1 MDEENKKPI
10 EVEAEK
16 IEVIEEK
23 TEQEKVDKEETQQ
36 EEAPQEEAP
45 QENSQNGRG
54 ISIAALVLGI
64 VCLVSNYGRITCGI
78 LAIIFGSIG
87 IKKDGNKMAR
97 AGLIMGIIGIAIWLL
112 ILIGWALVAWLGLA
126 SLFIAPF

>member
-36 EEAPQEEAP
+36 EKES

-112 ILIGWALVAWLGLA
+112 VLIGWALVAWLGLA

>member
-23 TEQEKVDKEETQQ
+23 TEQEKVDKEEPQQ
-36 EEAPQEEAP
+36 EKEP

-54 ISIAALVLGI
+54 ISIAALILGI

-97 AGLIMGIIGIAIWLL
+97 AGLIMGIIGIAIWFL
-112 ILIGWALVAWLGLA
+112 ILIGWALVTWLGLA

>member
-23 TEQEKVDKEETQQ
+23 TEQEKVDKEETQ
-36 EEAPQEEAP
+36 QEEAP

-97 AGLIMGIIGIAIWLL
+97 AGLIMGIIGIAIWFLV
-112 ILIGWALVAWLGLA
+112 LIGWALVAWLGLA
-126 SLFIAPF
+126 SLFIAPY

>member
-36 EEAPQEEAP
+36 EKEP

-54 ISIAALVLGI
+54 ISIAALILGI

-97 AGLIMGIIGIAIWLL
+97 AGLIMGIIGIAIWFL
-112 ILIGWALVAWLGLA
+112 ILIGWALVTWLGLA